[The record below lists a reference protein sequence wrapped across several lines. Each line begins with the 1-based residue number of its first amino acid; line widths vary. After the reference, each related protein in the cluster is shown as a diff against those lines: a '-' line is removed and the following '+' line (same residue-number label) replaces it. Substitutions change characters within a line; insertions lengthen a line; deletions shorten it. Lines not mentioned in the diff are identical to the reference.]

1 MFEDQDDQD
10 DEIDH
15 VIDAM
20 SEQVAHNTTRLD
32 QLLSRL
38 QNRLAKDYTH
48 IPLAIGTL
56 MVLFSFFH
64 VFFSHAFAFSLT
76 TLIWGSI
83 IISLTLYFRH
93 RVASHLTHLGDSLT
107 RLDQDRQKHARQLTV
122 IKTVI
127 QEGIPDH
134 MTISH
139 LLVLLGEYHKTE
151 NNGSDHDN
159 RPEHN

>member
-1 MFEDQDDQD
+1 MFEDDDDQGN
-10 DEIDH
+10 EIDH

-20 SEQVAHNTTRLD
+20 SEQVAHNTLRLD

-56 MVLFSFFH
+56 MVVFSFFH
-64 VFFSHAFAFSLT
+64 VFFSHAFTFSLA

-93 RVASHLTHLGDSLT
+93 RVASHLTHLGDALT

-127 QEGIPDH
+127 QEGIPNN
-134 MTISH
+134 MTVQH
-139 LLVLLGEYHKTE
+139 LLILLGEYQKPE
-151 NNGSDHDN
+151 NDGPDHDN